1 MKRIFALIFA
11 LILVLTLAG
20 CGEKAEDADKE
31 PVGLDESTDIHY
43 EELNVEFVVGERS
56 TAELMRMQKVLPALL
71 RDALAEQHCIVD
83 NLNLTFGTSADATA
97 VAMRE
102 GSLNVA
108 FLPSEAYLYA
118 GVPMQL
124 VALENAAV
132 KASALFEDGSAFP
145 DVPNLEKDDL
155 IYQDAV
161 VLRESAHEP
170 FVSAFV
176 AALSALCADTEGS
189 AALGHYGSASYLT
202 SGDLDALLEPCHAYL
217 KYLHSIER

>member
-1 MKRIFALIFA
+1 MKRIFALILA
-11 LILVLTLAG
+11 LVLAISLAG
-20 CGEKAEDADKE
+20 CGKKEDEADKE
-31 PVGLDESTDIHY
+31 PVDLDESADIHY
-43 EELNVEFVVGERS
+43 EELNVEFVVGDRS

-83 NLNLTFGTSADATA
+83 SLNLTFGTSADATA

-108 FLPSEAYLYA
+108 FLPSSAYLSA
-118 GVPMQL
+118 GASMKL

-132 KASALFEDGSAFP
+132 KASTLLDDGGAFP
-145 DVPNLEKDDL
+145 NVPDLEKDDL
-155 IYQDAV
+155 IYQDVV

-176 AALSALCADTEGS
+176 AALNALCADTEGS